1 MHPDYSPIFAM
12 LANEALD
19 KDTSVNIRPPLL
31 SILSIVFVMLVN
43 WGSANADPTSS
54 TVLITGSN
62 RGIGLEFVRQYAA
75 RGWRVIATCRRPEAA
90 SELQAIA
97 ADHDNV
103 MIDRL
108 DITDHHGVDALAEK
122 YSDTPIDVL
131 LNNAALLGS
140 RSDQGLVDTRGLG
153 DIGPDDPVPDDF
165 KKVVKLLRSGALTL
179 STPEKAVSRMMVL
192 IDGLTPQQ
200 SGVFLSAD
208 GQSLPWQTEENIST

>member
-1 MHPDYSPIFAM
+1 
-12 LANEALD
+12 
-19 KDTSVNIRPPLL
+19 
-31 SILSIVFVMLVN
+31 
-43 WGSANADPTSS
+43 
-54 TVLITGSN
+54 
-62 RGIGLEFVRQYAA
+62 
-75 RGWRVIATCRRPEAA
+75 
-90 SELQAIA
+90 
-97 ADHDNV
+97 
-103 MIDRL
+103 
-108 DITDHHGVDALAEK
+108 
-122 YSDTPIDVL
+122 VL

-140 RSDQGLVDTRGLG
+140 RSDQALDVTNEGILVGLVNPGLVDTRGLG